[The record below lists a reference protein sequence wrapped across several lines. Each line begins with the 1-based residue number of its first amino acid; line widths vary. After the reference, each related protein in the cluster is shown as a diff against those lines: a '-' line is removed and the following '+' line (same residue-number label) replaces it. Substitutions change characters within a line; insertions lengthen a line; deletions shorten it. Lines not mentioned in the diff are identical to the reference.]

1 MRQCICRDRAR
12 APSDL
17 RPPLRRSRRQISG
30 TARPGPSG
38 APQRSDRWSGRFHP
52 AGCVRNMACASP
64 HFSPIAKISPVDH
77 RADCPGPGSSPAYKT
92 CTFIISYKITSK
104 KSTEFMRLALFMDVF
119 FWPFF
124 QLIQYH
130 CPSIL
135 TLRRKCGI
143 IALPFGKTTLTGGEP
158 DSFYRSDSE
167 DAFRA
172 TRRGKTKAQPCC
184 VVICCF
190 HPFC

>member
-1 MRQCICRDRAR
+1 MKFIC
-12 APSDL
+12 
-17 RPPLRRSRRQISG
+17 
-30 TARPGPSG
+30 
-38 APQRSDRWSGRFHP
+38 
-52 AGCVRNMACASP
+52 
-64 HFSPIAKISPVDH
+64 
-77 RADCPGPGSSPAYKT
+77 
-92 CTFIISYKITSK
+92 
-104 KSTEFMRLALFMDVF
+104 LALFTDVF

-124 QLIQYH
+124 QLIRYH
-130 CPSIL
+130 CPSSL